1 MAFVHYTLLLTDGT
15 KIESSLDEGVPFD
28 FLLGGGGVIKGMD
41 EAIAKLGLGDEA
53 VLIIPSQLG
62 YGAKGAGTV
71 IPPGATLVFLVHL
84 VDIRPKDK
92 VLSNVLVDMTVNQGL
107 AAAVQRYQEL
117 KAIKFGDLYTSEG
130 DMESLGY
137 QLAKR
142 KMLPAAVAFLRLNT
156 EAYPQ
161 SADAFVSLA
170 RALKKSG
177 DKVQA
182 VSNCKH
188 ALELDPKNQDAK
200 DLLGELQA
208 P

>member
-1 MAFVHYTLLLTDGT
+1 
-15 KIESSLDEGVPFD
+15 
-28 FLLGGGGVIKGMD
+28 
-41 EAIAKLGLGDEA
+41 
-53 VLIIPSQLG
+53 
-62 YGAKGAGTV
+62 
-71 IPPGATLVFLVHL
+71 
-84 VDIRPKDK
+84 
-92 VLSNVLVDMTVNQGL
+92 
-107 AAAVQRYQEL
+107 
-117 KAIKFGDLYTSEG
+117 
-130 DMESLGY
+130 MESLGY
-137 QLAKR
+137 QLAKK

-170 RALKKSG
+170 RVLKKSG

-182 VSNCKH
+182 LSTCKH